1 MSKNYVPYD
10 LALKLNKKGYTIPSN
25 AYYNIYNKHIFI
37 QNPKIHNE
45 AIWAPTFGEV
55 IDWFKENHN
64 LDVLPNVD
72 SIESALNN
80 IVGN

>member
-10 LALKLNKKGYTIPSN
+10 LALKLKEKGYTGPSN

-37 QNPKIHNE
+37 HTPINHRE

-64 LDVLPNVD
+64 LDVLANVE
-72 SIESALNN
+72 SIESSLNK
-80 IVGN
+80 I